1 MSKNLFEI
9 KSRIF
14 KKERIRDDKNDLI
27 IIPNKKTV
35 SNRNQLE
42 LSWHNIALESAHL
55 TIVGKV
61 FLKEWE
67 RRFNHYSVSR
77 CFIQEPRA
85 NQHRLYLSFQVSQS
99 LNSKEIKELLSA
111 SSTIL
116 EECLV
121 KIVNKLGIEIV
132 VREEVSLKQTKEESV
147 PKVEE
152 TEEDKIIKKLHQD
165 IEEQEQLLVQLTAK
179 QTSQHKRPKNEEK
192 LNQLKEQEIF
202 FDQQEKKYLVAELN
216 RKDDMIKSLKEDI
229 NSLTQEVSELTDE
242 IKTNNQVNRQ
252 LDKAN
257 IKLNDRLNER
267 KIDAERLEKV
277 SELETTVRNLH
288 QENSDYRIKINE
300 SQSMTEKYRNQVKQ
314 LSQSLENG
322 KKAQEELLEKA
333 QFDYEKLDKSL
344 LEAEKKLILEINE
357 RQKAE
362 IQLEELR
369 ANLAVAIRQNE
380 EQERKNNKLVLD
392 VSNQLE
398 LREKAINQE
407 ELVQQQLDNTLEE
420 LKMSEATNKVLKA
433 EIYELEYQKEK
444 WDQLDEWQIK
454 YQELVEQF
462 SHLET
467 ESLSYR
473 QEVGFLTSQL
483 NMMEDKLEENEKEL
497 DYYLSQR
504 VAIEP
509 EVKKAN
515 EEKIEWQA
523 TIIDDYDIEYEED
536 FYYEA
541 DPFIEEVM
549 AEELINAHKEDQI
562 ADEKKIKELLK
573 SYYDEY
579 FHDIKIS
586 KSDYRKAV
594 LGFKF
599 LGFRWSQVLIMDDAD
614 KNADFLEWCK
624 PFINKMDAFEEELSL
639 DVKKSFFSKN
649 YVTIDESTYNILKG
663 YSELSTYL
671 DTYYLKVSYYID
683 KYFLN
688 EGNR

>member
-111 SSTIL
+111 SSIIL

>member
-67 RRFNHYSVSR
+67 RYFNHYSVSR

-111 SSTIL
+111 SSIIL

-333 QFDYEKLDKSL
+333 QFDYEKLDRSL

-369 ANLAVAIRQNE
+369 ANLAVAKRQNE

-407 ELVQQQLDNTLEE
+407 ELVQQQLDDTLEE

>member
-9 KSRIF
+9 KCRIF

-111 SSTIL
+111 SSIIL

-369 ANLAVAIRQNE
+369 ANLAVAKRQNE

-407 ELVQQQLDNTLEE
+407 ELVQQQLDDTLEE

>member
-111 SSTIL
+111 SSIIL

-369 ANLAVAIRQNE
+369 ANLAVAKRQNE

-407 ELVQQQLDNTLEE
+407 ELVQQQLDDTLEE

>member
-111 SSTIL
+111 SSIIL

-333 QFDYEKLDKSL
+333 QFDYEKLDRSL

-369 ANLAVAIRQNE
+369 ANLAVAKRQNE

-407 ELVQQQLDNTLEE
+407 ELVQQQLDDTLEE

>member
-369 ANLAVAIRQNE
+369 ANLAVAKRQNE